1 MVAWDERGGRGP
13 SRVRVALRLPGA
25 AFSRAQTIGQGNVQ
39 AISVGAQGDAVIAW
53 TQWRG
58 TAADRWDV
66 NVAIR
71 NRDAKTFRAALRVPQ
86 TGARPNASATI
97 DSHGRATVS
106 WIASGALLTAT
117 APPGGMFGPARVI
130 TPGDGASS
138 VSAITTDG
146 NTVWAITA
154 TNGPLSVLQATD
166 DETDLAG
173 RVELESPFAVLP
185 QLAAD
190 GHGNVVAVWQALDRP
205 PRRHAGVWPPYG
217 MIMTATR
224 DAITGRWNAPTRV
237 SGPGQKDSRLASLSV
252 SANGDAAIAWE
263 QGRKVD
269 FSHVSDTRV
278 ELAVRR
284 AGGAYGHTQTQS
296 RTNEIAREPTVALL
310 SSGETLTAWRS
321 SLPGNRHIVA
331 RARQPDGSL
340 GPTQVMSDFRW
351 SATSPLLASTGHEV
365 VLAWHELTRRQ
376 SRVVVRVGST

>member
-154 TNGPLSVLQATD
+154 TNGPLSVL
-166 DETDLAG
+166 
-173 RVELESPFAVLP
+173 
-185 QLAAD
+185 
-190 GHGNVVAVWQALDRP
+190 
-205 PRRHAGVWPPYG
+205 
-217 MIMTATR
+217 
-224 DAITGRWNAPTRV
+224 
-237 SGPGQKDSRLASLSV
+237 
-252 SANGDAAIAWE
+252 
-263 QGRKVD
+263 
-269 FSHVSDTRV
+269 
-278 ELAVRR
+278 
-284 AGGAYGHTQTQS
+284 
-296 RTNEIAREPTVALL
+296 
-310 SSGETLTAWRS
+310 
-321 SLPGNRHIVA
+321 
-331 RARQPDGSL
+331 
-340 GPTQVMSDFRW
+340 
-351 SATSPLLASTGHEV
+351 
-365 VLAWHELTRRQ
+365 
-376 SRVVVRVGST
+376 